1 MREVIWWNQIKK
13 TLEMNNIVQ
22 KHSSNKI
29 EISYFFSIKNIVFDN
44 ISSNEI
50 YLLGENGVGK
60 TILLQALFIAL
71 REQQNALVQT
81 IKEDNLK
88 YQNRIDPNILPS
100 VTSVAKIK
108 NVYAYGVYRNKI
120 ASSDR
125 YSEDEYSTL
134 FSTNADLLDP
144 IAWLQKLHYQ
154 ELEEKQ
160 TGKKSEERI
169 ELNTA
174 IEFLTSLFEEEV
186 FIEVSSKQ
194 VSFTEKR
201 TTPLEFRQLSDGY
214 KSVLIWV
221 CDLIQRMS
229 EYQANV
235 IKLQD
240 FRGTVIIDEL
250 DLFLHPKWAYK
261 IMEKLRGWFPNIQ
274 FIISTHSPSL
284 ILGASKDAIFYKVYK
299 ENGET
304 KVTEPVSGI
313 SNLMANS
320 IITSPLFDL
329 EFAGTREMK
338 QDDFYK
344 KELDTSGHF
353 NIYKIHQGVE
363 KKIKAG
369 RKEKNIQITESD
381 IEKWV
386 DEAIDE
392 AERSLE

>member
-1 MREVIWWNQIKK
+1 
-13 TLEMNNIVQ
+13 MNNIVQ

-261 IMEKLRGWFPNIQ
+261 IIEKLRGWFPNIQ

-329 EFAGTREMK
+329 PQAYSRVFNKSKETLRMGN
-338 QDDFYK
+338 DFIT
-344 KELDTSGHF
+344 D
-353 NIYKIHQGVE
+353 KIHDFVSE
-363 KKIKAG
+363 KIKQ
-369 RKEKNIQITESD
+369 KNNITEDNIMNLIKESYNN
-381 IEKWV
+381 I
-386 DEAIDE
+386 
-392 AERSLE
+392 